1 VNNALSIS
9 GWGARRI
16 KGYCKLLIGV
26 ASLLLLACAAAPSM
40 ASAAHYGIDVS
51 AYQAPINWPAVAA
64 SGQRFAIIKATDG
77 TSGGNSYFASDY
89 RAAKANGLIATG
101 YHWGRPDYGQAEL
114 QADRVIDAMN
124 WSNDGKTMPPMLD
137 IEYGTM
143 VGSGNCYNLSPSA
156 LVGWVQRFVNRVTA
170 RIGRG
175 PMIYT
180 NAYWW
185 NDCTA
190 SNTSFGHL
198 PLVIANYGAAPS
210 PLPAGWNTYAIW
222 QFTETGRISG
232 INGNVDRDVTRDD
245 NTLAQLTGGSGPPPT
260 PSTYQVDTNAAA
272 PGYDRPGGTKTG
284 TLNKGT
290 NYVYCR
296 RIGPK
301 VTSGSSYNSW
311 WLKTDLDTGQQGQWV
326 SAIYL
331 SKWGNDEAKDNSG
344 KLIPLCDQPYGTIG
358 TKWNAIGG
366 GSSVIGWPTLP
377 EMAAKKNGR
386 FQQFERGIIL
396 WKSDV
401 AHVIRGAILD
411 RFWANGGEEK
421 LGFAKMDEAAAAKS
435 PGGTIG
441 RYQYFDDGV
450 ILWSAATGAYW
461 VHGAIEQK
469 FASSGREAKL
479 GYPKGEEVAE
489 GTSGRKQVFQNAT
502 IHWTA
507 AKGAWVTTP

>member
-1 VNNALSIS
+1 MGEKSFEIRGVGLRTAL
-9 GWGARRI
+9 A
-16 KGYCKLLIGV
+16 LTV
-26 ASLLLLACAAAPSM
+26 AATLLACSLYAVFASSSAHAADPLPNRPNFLLPFDCGTTDLIQTYAGHNPDDKKM
-40 ASAAHYGIDVS
+40 DMYVQGQPTNANIRASAAGYVHQAFSPGGIEIRHGNGWFTTYMHMKWNVPAGTYVQQGQIVGTMGDIGGNGVVHLHYEQLYAPGRDDADTSDMVYPVLQGEGPIVMRVGNPLYRVS
-51 AYQAPINWPAVAA
+51 KNCGG
-64 SGQRFAIIKATDG
+64 S
-77 TSGGNSYFASDY
+77 SGG
-89 RAAKANGLIATG
+89 
-101 YHWGRPDYGQAEL
+101 
-114 QADRVIDAMN
+114 
-124 WSNDGKTMPPMLD
+124 
-137 IEYGTM
+137 
-143 VGSGNCYNLSPSA
+143 
-156 LVGWVQRFVNRVTA
+156 
-170 RIGRG
+170 
-175 PMIYT
+175 
-180 NAYWW
+180 
-185 NDCTA
+185 
-190 SNTSFGHL
+190 
-198 PLVIANYGAAPS
+198 GA
-210 PLPAGWNTYAIW
+210 
-222 QFTETGRISG
+222 
-232 INGNVDRDVTRDD
+232 
-245 NTLAQLTGGSGPPPT
+245 PPT
-260 PSTYQVDTNAAA
+260 ATYQVDTNAAA